1 MASHHPRPPQAAP
14 SAPIED
20 YALVGDLHTAALV
33 SRTGSI
39 DWLCLPRFDSSSLFA
54 ALLDD
59 ESAGRWSLRPVD
71 ETATSRR
78 SYIDDTFVLRTTWQT
93 PDGEAEVLDFMPLG
107 DSRPNLVRR
116 IRGLCGSVAFTERFA
131 VRFDYGA
138 ALPWVR
144 QIEYGDRPA
153 ILATAGPDSIIR
165 RGPRV
170 RAQGLEHRGEHAVSE
185 GQTIDIVLTW
195 YPSHRH
201 PPKPLDVDA
210 ALDLTLDWWREWAR
224 RSAPPA
230 PYAQEVRRSLL
241 VLRALTD
248 EDTGG
253 ISAAATTSLPE
264 TEGGVRNW
272 DYRYVW
278 LRDAALTIAVLLTHG
293 YREEAEEWRGWL
305 LRAIAGDPADVQ
317 IMYGIGGER
326 RLPEFELEGLRGHG
340 GARPVRIGNGAY
352 RQRQWD
358 IFGEVMV
365 ALHGARV
372 AGLEETAASWP
383 LQRALL
389 AFLADN
395 WQRPDHGIW
404 EIRGDER
411 HFTHSRAMVWA
422 AFDRGARGVR
432 EFGLPGDADR
442 WQELADTI
450 RAEILA
456 RGFDERRGSFRQHY
470 DTDEVDA
477 ALLQLPQ
484 IGFLAPDDERMTGT
498 VAAIEED
505 LMANGLLLR
514 YRTSSGVDGLAGEEH
529 PFLACSFWLV
539 EQYAGSGRLEDAEAL
554 MARAL
559 EAVNDVGLLA
569 EEYDP
574 VRRRQ
579 MGNTPQALSHLA
591 LVRAADA
598 IDIARRGRD
607 DLAPH
612 VRGESEGDAEA
623 TGTREKEPTPA
634 EARESSGTPL
644 PARDPVE

>member
-33 SRTGSI
+33 SRTGSV

-59 ESAGRWSLRPVD
+59 ERAGRWSLRPVD

-116 IRGLCGSVAFTERFA
+116 IRGLRGSVEFSERFA

-195 YPSHRH
+195 YPSHRR

-484 IGFLAPDDERMTGT
+484 IGFLPPDDERMTGT

-505 LMANGLLLR
+505 LMADGLLLR

-539 EQYAGSGRLEDAEAL
+539 EQYAGSGRLDDAEAL